1 MRKSNFQAFF
11 EIPSVSFSNGLLF
24 LYISRYLDKS
34 LKRLPM
40 IFGER
45 IKELRES
52 KGLLQRQI
60 AASLDMDTPNFSK
73 IERGER
79 KAKREQIKTLSRLLD
94 GNEEELLILWLA
106 DKVSEV
112 LKNENVA
119 VQVLHVVIND
129 LRNKRKD
136 SGNQ

>member
-1 MRKSNFQAFF
+1 
-11 EIPSVSFSNGLLF
+11 
-24 LYISRYLDKS
+24 
-34 LKRLPM
+34 M

-79 KAKREQIKTLSRLLD
+79 KAKREQVKTLSKLLD

-106 DKVSEV
+106 DKVHQL
-112 LKNENVA
+112 LKNEKAAIEVL
-119 VQVLHVVIND
+119 QVLIND
-129 LRNKRKD
+129 LKNKRKD
-136 SGNQ
+136 SGN